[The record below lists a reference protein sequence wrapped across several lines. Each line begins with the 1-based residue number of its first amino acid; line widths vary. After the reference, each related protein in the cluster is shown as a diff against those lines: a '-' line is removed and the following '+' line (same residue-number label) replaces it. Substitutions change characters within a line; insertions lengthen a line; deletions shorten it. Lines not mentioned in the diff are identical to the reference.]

1 MFRFATSY
9 CHLPARLIAGLVAR
23 EGRTALI
30 QTSIG
35 ARGRND
41 AGASAVGRSRARR
54 LFDGWSAN
62 LVLMLLGISQQVF
75 LVPVFLHF
83 WTSDTLAAWLAVYA
97 AGNLMIVADAGLH
110 ARALNRFLAFK
121 ASVDCDGRTA
131 CLYDGMLWVY
141 LGLVVALGVLLLI
154 APYFLPPSEMLGF
167 RDTPHFGAA
176 FVVMTVGA
184 LLLLPSNLPSALY
197 RARGHYGR
205 VVWLQSGG
213 MLAAQLAQLLAIVVD
228 GGLLAVAIA
237 YVSMQVIVAGYL
249 TIIDAPRLYPFLRRA
264 PRGWPSWRWPSWR
277 WRSWRWS
284 IGQFRLAFPFA
295 VAGATEIALVNAP
308 VLLVSAFV
316 SGRIAVAQWGLTR
329 VIAGLV
335 RTLCTQATL
344 PLAAELGHD
353 HAVGDT
359 ARLSELYARGSVF
372 VTVLA
377 SLTVSGLLPFW
388 PDFFA
393 LWTHGSVPYDP
404 WLVITLLLGA
414 CAVAPSILALNFAN
428 YSNRG
433 DLLVRTKGLQLVVF
447 LVLSLALIPS
457 MGPLGAAIA
466 IVASDLL
473 VQFGLLTFSILTATL
488 RHPLRH
494 IGLLALISTVVVVAG
509 WGAGTA
515 IRWLVPGTGAT
526 HFVIEC
532 ALWSIAA
539 AVVAGPLAIRRVR
552 DALVAAIP
560 R

>member
-1 MFRFATSY
+1 M
-9 CHLPARLIAGLVAR
+9 
-23 EGRTALI
+23 
-30 QTSIG
+30 QTSIDAHG
-35 ARGRND
+35 GRGD
-41 AGASAVGRSRARR
+41 GASTAGPSRARR
-54 LFDGWSAN
+54 LFGGWSAN
-62 LVLMLLGISQQVF
+62 LVVMLLGISQQVL

-83 WTSDTLAAWLAVYA
+83 WSSDTLAAWLAVYA
-97 AGNLMIVADAGLH
+97 AGNLVIAADAGLH
-110 ARALNRFLAFK
+110 ARTLNRFLAFK
-121 ASVDCDGRTA
+121 ASADCDGRTG
-131 CLYDGMLWVY
+131 CVYDRMLWVY
-141 LGLVVALGVLLLI
+141 LALVAVLGALLLI
-154 APYFLPPSEMLGF
+154 APYLLPPSDMLGF
-167 RDTPHFGAA
+167 HATPQFGAA

-184 LLLLPSNLPSALY
+184 LLLLPANLPTALY
-197 RARGHYGR
+197 RARGYYGR
-205 VVWLQSGG
+205 VVWFQSGG

-237 YVSMQVIVAGYL
+237 YVSMQVIVASYL
-249 TIIDAPRLYPFLRRA
+249 TVVDAARLFPFLRRGL
-264 PRGWPSWRWPSWR
+264 RGRP
-277 WRSWRWS
+277 SWRWS

-295 VAGATEIALVNAP
+295 VAGAAEIALVNAP

-335 RTLCTQATL
+335 RMLCTQATL

-353 HAVGDT
+353 HAVGDKE
-359 ARLSELYARGSVF
+359 RLSGLYARGSVF

-377 SLTVSGLLPFW
+377 SVTVSGLLAFW

-404 WLVITLLLGA
+404 WLAITLLLGA
-414 CAVAPSILALNFAN
+414 CAIAPSILALSFAN

-473 VQFGLLTFSILTATL
+473 IQFGLLTFSILGAIL

-494 IGLLALISTVVVVAG
+494 IGLLTAISTVVVVLG
-509 WGAGTA
+509 WATGTA
-515 IRWLVPGTGAT
+515 IRWLVPGTGAG
-526 HFVIEC
+526 HFIVEC
-532 ALWSIAA
+532 ALWSILAA
-539 AVVAGPLAIRRVR
+539 LVASPLAIKRVR
-552 DALVAAIP
+552 DTLIAAIP
-560 R
+560 C